1 MSQAS
6 DLRMNKGNTALEVAA
21 SLGFEDLFGLVREA
35 GADESAWIS
44 ASDQASFDDT
54 KPSFLS
60 ITSPV
65 HEAIEHGQ
73 HAMLER
79 LLYRYYYS
87 PNYRAMVAPT
97 VALPPLSFALGR
109 CDPNDP
115 NVRACIKHLLAH
127 PDIDL
132 NIRTPIFKI
141 HPLHL
146 AVACHDPELLNF
158 LPMPLS
164 SAGTTA
170 LGHTLLHI
178 ASLPLTS
185 MSMNREIPDA
195 VRSVHCARTLD
206 SKWLPHSEPSPLHL
220 ETTKQVGIGVPF
232 CSINPPTPLTPAQ
245 QDAQLS
251 TLRVLAEARINVR
264 LQDVDGNTALHYLAT
279 ALNGDS
285 RAMQLVREMEGGEEI
300 YNNCKNREGLTPLA
314 LWEACN
320 EM

>member
-1 MSQAS
+1 
-6 DLRMNKGNTALEVAA
+6 
-21 SLGFEDLFGLVREA
+21 
-35 GADESAWIS
+35 
-44 ASDQASFDDT
+44 
-54 KPSFLS
+54 
-60 ITSPV
+60 
-65 HEAIEHGQ
+65 
-73 HAMLER
+73 
-79 LLYRYYYS
+79 
-87 PNYRAMVAPT
+87 MVAPT
-97 VALPPLSFALGR
+97 VAFPPLSFALGR

-115 NVRACIKHLLAH
+115 NIRACIKHLLAH

-132 NIRTPIFKI
+132 NLRTPIFGI

-146 AVACHDPELLNF
+146 AVARHDPELLSS

-206 SKWLPHSEPSPLHL
+206 SRWLPHSQPSPLHL
-220 ETTKQVGIGVPF
+220 ETAKSATIQVP
-232 CSINPPTPLTPAQ
+232 SRPINPPTPLTPAER
-245 QDAQLS
+245 DAQLS
-251 TLRVLAEARINVR
+251 TLRVLADARIDVR
-264 LQDVDGNTALHYLAT
+264 AQDVDGNTALHYLAT

-285 RAMQLVREMEGGEEI
+285 RAMQLLREMEGGEEV
-300 YNNCKNREGLTPLA
+300 YNNCMNREDLTPRA

-320 EM
+320 EA